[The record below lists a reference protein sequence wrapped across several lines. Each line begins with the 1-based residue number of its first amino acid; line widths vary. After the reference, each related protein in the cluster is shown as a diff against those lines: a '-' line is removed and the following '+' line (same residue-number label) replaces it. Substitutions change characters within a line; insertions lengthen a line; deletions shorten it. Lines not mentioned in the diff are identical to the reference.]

1 MLIDTTQEIQFSGE
15 KVKSIIVDANGGSCT
30 VDAKNAVGQYVTA
43 DTFTTDFAGRY
54 ATGDLTLRF
63 TIVGSCTVELR

>member
-1 MLIDTTQEIQFSGE
+1 MFIDTTQEIQFSGE

-63 TIVGSCTVELR
+63 TIVGSCTVE

>member
-1 MLIDTTQEIQFSGE
+1 MFIDSTQEIQFSGE